1 MSSIIRATTTSGL
14 QVAPDNSGSL
24 QLQTNGTTTAV
35 TIDTSQNVGIGTT
48 SPAYKLDVTGVAR
61 LGNGVTQIAP
71 SATDIASTS
80 HTILSG
86 TGGNGLFFGQ
96 YPAGQSYA
104 QWIQSSFT
112 NPTTATYDLILQ
124 PLGGAVSINNNLLFN
139 SGYGSAATAY
149 GCRAWVN
156 FNGTGTPAIVE
167 SGNISSITDNGAGDY
182 TLNFTNAMSDAN
194 YTAVFGQV
202 AGSTSANNYVQGI
215 RITGSSVTG
224 TATTKTTSAL
234 RIVGRSAAGSSVDC
248 EQNNVAIFR

>member
-35 TIDTSQNVGIGTT
+35 TIDTSQNVGIGTA
-48 SPAYKLDVTGVAR
+48 SPAKKLHVNSGSTDEIARFESSGNPYISLYTSGVR
-61 LGNGVTQIAP
+61 
-71 SATDIASTS
+71 
-80 HTILSG
+80 
-86 TGGNGLFFGQ
+86 
-96 YPAGQSYA
+96 QSYLYSDA
-104 QWIQSSFT
+104 TAITLASDTKPLNIYVNGSNYMTFGT
-112 NPTTATYDLILQ
+112 NNLERMRIDAN
-124 PLGGAVSINNNLLFN
+124 GNLLFN
-139 SGYGSAATAY
+139 SGYGSVETAY

-156 FNGTGTPAIVE
+156 FNGTGTPAIVG

-202 AGSTSANNYVQGI
+202 AGSTSTNNYVQGI
-215 RITGSSVTG
+215 RITGSSATG

-234 RIVGRSAAGSSVDC
+234 RILGRSAAGSSADC